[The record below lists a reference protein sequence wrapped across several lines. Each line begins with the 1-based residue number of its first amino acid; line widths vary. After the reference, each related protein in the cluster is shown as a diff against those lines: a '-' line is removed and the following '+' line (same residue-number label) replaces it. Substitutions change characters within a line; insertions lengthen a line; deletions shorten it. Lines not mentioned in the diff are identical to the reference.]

1 MQRSRL
7 EDTTGGWFAGN
18 FSPSI
23 YESENFEVC
32 VKRYKKGDKEPKH
45 YQLLATEITVIIS
58 GKARMGEEFLEAN
71 DIILLEPFEEYDFE
85 AISDV
90 VLVAVK
96 SPSLPDDKRLSQS

>member
-1 MQRSRL
+1 MKRIRL

-23 YESENFEVC
+23 FHSQDFEVC
-32 VKRYKKGDKEPKH
+32 VKRYKSGEKEPRH
-45 YQLLATEITVIIS
+45 FQLSAIEITAIIS
-58 GKARMGEEFLEAN
+58 GTARMGEEFLKEN
-71 DIILLEPFEEYDFE
+71 DVILLEAFEEYDFE

-96 SPSLPDDKRLSQS
+96 SPSLPDDKRLSQI

>member
-1 MQRSRL
+1 MKRFRI

-23 YESENFEVC
+23 FQTKDFEVC
-32 VKRYKKGDKEPKH
+32 VKRYMSGEKEPRH
-45 YQLLATEITVIIS
+45 FQLSAIEITTIIS
-58 GKARMGEEFLEAN
+58 GTARMGDLFLQEN

-85 AISDV
+85 AITDV

-96 SPSLPDDKRLSQS
+96 SPSLPDDKRLSTS